1 MANAVEVSRQSLND
15 ATKKQ
20 WFYSRRQKKRK
31 SQGGN
36 RDGQGRR
43 EHRSAAIISHGASAT
58 AWASNQ
64 DGRPVAIIKHTGAS
78 MGYDRNNG
86 RQHSTSCAILMN
98 FQPASITKTGEASP
112 RAAADIVPEIRGTS
126 DEMLNALIK
135 RIKLDDNST
144 EEQAGNGNNHS
155 GVPKERDD
163 ADDDAE
169 KQEGDTKRVP
179 IVDINAI
186 KELVTTANKRVGATA
201 TNN

>member
-1 MANAVEVSRQSLND
+1 
-15 ATKKQ
+15 
-20 WFYSRRQKKRK
+20 
-31 SQGGN
+31 
-36 RDGQGRR
+36 
-43 EHRSAAIISHGASAT
+43 
-58 AWASNQ
+58 
-64 DGRPVAIIKHTGAS
+64 
-78 MGYDRNNG
+78 MGYDHNNG

-135 RIKLDDNST
+135 RIKRTRQLHHAPGGQENGAPDDPSGAEVTHLTLSKPDNNAA
-144 EEQAGNGNNHS
+144 EEQTGNGNNHS

-201 TNN
+201 TNMQAATSTTEELIATTKTRVSLTLPGSKSLPLTEWLLLPHPPM